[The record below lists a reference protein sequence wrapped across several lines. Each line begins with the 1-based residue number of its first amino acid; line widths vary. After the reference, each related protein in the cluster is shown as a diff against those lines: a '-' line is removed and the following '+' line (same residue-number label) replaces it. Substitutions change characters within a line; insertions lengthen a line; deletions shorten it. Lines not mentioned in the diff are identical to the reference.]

1 MLDDDDRDDHVMDWA
16 GGGGWQDNDPPPPS
30 PPRAPSP
37 PPPAPPPPA
46 PKPKMG
52 RYVARCRRGLV
63 AGRFL
68 PLHLGHQHLVDVA
81 ARSSAELDVVVF
93 GSHSD
98 LVPPAV
104 RVAWLRETFPD
115 AKVHATVATDD
126 FAASIRNATNRVDY
140 DVFYGGEIAA
150 GLAAARSLGAT
161 FVPVDPDREAFPISG
176 SQIREDPMKHFAD
189 IGPAARSWCVRR
201 IAVIGP
207 ESTGKTEMCKRL
219 SQIYGTR
226 FVPEAA
232 RALAAARGGAIDRE
246 AIQLWMRTQIAS
258 EEAVA
263 RHANRVLFAD
273 THPETVT
280 LWSKRLFDDVQSGTP
295 AELRDYDLVI
305 LCNDDV
311 PFIGRP
317 ERDDR
322 LARHR
327 LFLDLAAHSEHA
339 RRVVITGA
347 SWEKRL
353 LDARKAVDQLLYE
366 KDLLS
371 LRARRVIAAKA
382 FG

>member
-1 MLDDDDRDDHVMDWA
+1 MILEDGREVRVGDRIEVWDARRCLRVMRPNAPVANVRFEDGRLRDDDALEWDIRDVRVSLD
-16 GGGGWQDNDPPPPS
+16 
-30 PPRAPSP
+30 
-37 PPPAPPPPA
+37 
-46 PKPKMG
+46 
-52 RYVARCRRGLV
+52 GLV
-63 AGRFL
+63 VLVVGGTRGIGRALANACAFR
-68 PLHLGHQHLVDVA
+68 G
-81 ARSSAELDVVVF
+81 
-93 GSHSD
+93 
-98 LVPPAV
+98 
-104 RVAWLRETFPD
+104 
-115 AKVHATVATDD
+115 AKVIACGRADCDVTEVNATVATDD

-207 ESTGKTEMCKRL
+207 ESTGKTEMSKRL